1 VVCGVVCRL
10 LIDDHFRKV
19 LESGHRNVMT
29 VFERTVW
36 QLRWRIAA
44 VKLRRTTIIWSEGV
58 DDTSL

>member
-1 VVCGVVCRL
+1 MVCGVVCRL
-10 LIDDHFRKV
+10 LIDDHFRTV

-44 VKLRRTTIIWSEGV
+44 VKLRRTTIILSEGV